1 MPHQYSFYIFFQ
13 LFKMNAIFRFCCR
26 AVSRTAFCLVF
37 GALCFLV
44 SNAVLFAQTPPSSLS
59 AAQPSLVRFGVFGG
73 VSFNQHL
80 TNFTDIAQ
88 SGVFPSELRNAL
100 SSQINSTASGGLF
113 VELPIYQ
120 QFGIA
125 LRGSLTNIGSLALT
139 GSENLLAPPVNG
151 GSSML
156 LQVKHTLN
164 IHDCTMLAAE
174 PHLTFRMSDVL
185 TFYAGVRIGS
195 LFGTTFS
202 SEESIPEDS
211 PYRFIGPTGQQT
223 TTRLF
228 AWRGAIPQLNS
239 LQTALSGGI
248 SIEIPL
254 DADKHWFVAAEGF
267 YMYGLTQI
275 ANGLLLRR
283 PVATYNGLSATRT
296 VPQSELGTDRD
307 PLSTAW
313 PSEIVPGSWLMN
325 NVRAGLS
332 LRFAP

>member
-1 MPHQYSFYIFFQ
+1 
-13 LFKMNAIFRFCCR
+13 MNTIFRFRCR

-44 SNAVLFAQTPPSSLS
+44 SNAVLFAQTPPSSPS

-80 TNFTDIAQ
+80 TNFTEFSQYITQPSPLQQPFASTTNPQ
-88 SGVFPSELRNAL
+88 SYSFGAFAEFPL
-100 SSQINSTASGGLF
+100 IDK
-113 VELPIYQ
+113 
-120 QFGIA
+120 FGIA
-125 LRGSLTNIGSLALT
+125 VRGSLTNVGGVVLT
-139 GSENLLAPPVNG
+139 GRERMLQPSPQSGFPAVLEIIHQMTIND
-151 GSSML
+151 ML
-156 LQVKHTLN
+156 L
-164 IHDCTMLAAE
+164 IGAE
-174 PHLTFRMSDVL
+174 PYLTFRLLDVVTL
-185 TFYAGVRIGS
+185 YAGAR
-195 LFGTTFS
+195 FGFPVSPTFAYAQTV
-202 SEESIPEDS
+202 PEDS
-211 PYRFIGPTGQQT
+211 PYRFLNPQTGERV
-223 TTRLF
+223 TRYDV
-228 AWRGAIPQLNS
+228 RSGAIPEANT